1 MQARIRLIKRGTVKA
16 IDGHSAEPTAKS
28 DRQLERETVDTVKG
42 WVADWHERKRSLHD
56 AAILVLRSIDRGSEN
71 TTKEFA
77 VVS

>member
-1 MQARIRLIKRGTVKA
+1 MRAQIRIIKRGALNGMNGV
-16 IDGHSAEPTAKS
+16 SANPIIKS
-28 DRQLERETVDTVKG
+28 DRERERETVNTVKA
-42 WVADWHERKRSLHD
+42 WVADWEQRKRSLHD

>member
-1 MQARIRLIKRGTVKA
+1 MQARIRIIKRGALNGINGFTA
-16 IDGHSAEPTAKS
+16 NPTAKS
-28 DRQLERETVDTVKG
+28 DRQRERETVETVKA
-42 WVADWHERKRSLHD
+42 WVADWEQRKRSLHD

>member
-1 MQARIRLIKRGTVKA
+1 MQAQIRIIKRGALNGMNGV
-16 IDGHSAEPTAKS
+16 SANPIIKS
-28 DRQLERETVDTVKG
+28 DRERERENVETVKT
-42 WVADWHERKRSLHD
+42 WVADWQQRKRSLHD